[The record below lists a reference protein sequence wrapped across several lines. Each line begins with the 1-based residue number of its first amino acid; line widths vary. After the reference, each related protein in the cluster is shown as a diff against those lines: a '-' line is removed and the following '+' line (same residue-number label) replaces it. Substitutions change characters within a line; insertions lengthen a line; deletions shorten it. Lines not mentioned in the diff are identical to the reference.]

1 MLPDRNN
8 NIAPERALL
17 GGTAMKRLRRLNAS
31 ASCVAI
37 TAAMFASP
45 VLAQQ
50 TSNTTVDEIVIT
62 GIRASLERSIEIKRT
77 NSGVVDAISAE
88 DIGKFPDTNLAESLQ
103 RITGVSIDRTN
114 GEGSQVTVRGFGG
127 GFNLVTLNGRTMP
140 TANVATVGGDQS
152 SDTAGGTS
160 RSFDFSNLASEGVTT
175 LEVYKTGRAA
185 IPSGGIGATIN
196 VKTRH
201 PLDARESGLSGSIGV
216 KGVYDQSMDKK
227 VDDFG
232 HKITPEVSGLL
243 NWTDDDKK
251 FGVALFGAY
260 QKRDFTSRSVTSN
273 DWNIRTFAEFNN
285 PANGFVR
292 NGGATQITGAPSSG
306 STLVAIPNDSRY
318 HFSQGERER
327 INGQL
332 TAQFRPT
339 DSLTI
344 TGDVLYAQNKSF
356 ERRNDSTNWFN
367 RPFDKVTFDNNPT
380 VATAVLL
387 SETLSGTKDMGFEQ
401 QYRSNEDT
409 LKSYGLNAEWDLS
422 DRVRVRLDGHISKA
436 DSGPDSPNGT
446 SSTTVSI
453 GAPIVSSHS
462 VDYSGKVPVQKIT
475 INDAAPRG
483 NGNGVMDVG
492 DLGSQ
497 VARTWTNSQKHEV
510 KEIRGDL
517 TWDLDDN
524 GSRFDAGF
532 NYRTSKMVQ
541 ASSSTQQDLGSWG
554 ISNPRDVQQYAG
566 NLVKAFCM
574 ACQFNEFDLQ
584 QSGAGLVS
592 FRANAIDLYNAMS
605 APYVARGNAVGI
617 TGQARNQVDEDIL
630 AGYAQVTWK
639 SELAGRPATLVT
651 GVRYERTDVTS
662 TSLIRTPS
670 AIVWTADNDF
680 RLDTASTYSPLSGKG
695 KYNNLLPALDF
706 SVDIRDDLIG
716 RFSFSRTIARPDYGN
731 LFAAQTVGT
740 PNRPVSNGAIP
751 LGTSGNPDLEPL
763 ISDNFDVSLEWYYKP
778 SSFVSAGFFEKR
790 VNNFVGTGTFTQN
803 LFGLRDVSS
812 GADGT
817 RSGTAKALLSAIG
830 ADQTDVN
837 LFTMTALLQTT
848 GSSAAAQA
856 QFQANRIAGGDLNQA
871 FVDQILAAV
880 DIAPNSTDPLM
891 NFQVSKPIN
900 NRTGKI
906 HGFEIAA
913 QHFFGDTGIGVSGA
927 YTMVRGDVE
936 FDNGASPSQ
945 DQFALLG
952 LSDTANATL
961 IYDKNGISAR
971 LTYNWRDKFLQAT
984 NRGGSR
990 NPVYVAP
997 FTQIDFNISYDVTPK
1012 LAVSFEGINLT
1023 KEHVRTYARD
1033 PNQLWFAQEL
1043 DRRFLLGA
1051 RYRF

>member
-1 MLPDRNN
+1 
-8 NIAPERALL
+8 
-17 GGTAMKRLRRLNAS
+17 MKRLRRLHAS

-50 TSNTTVDEIVIT
+50 AQNTTVDEIIVT

-88 DIGKFPDTNLAESLQ
+88 DMGKFPDTNLAESLQ

-185 IPSGGIGATIN
+185 VPSGGIGAAIN
-196 VKTRH
+196 VKTRR
-201 PLDARESGLSGSIGV
+201 PLDGKPGLTGSVGV
-216 KGVYDQSMDKK
+216 KAVYDQSMDKK
-227 VDDFG
+227 VDDG
-232 HKITPEVSGLL
+232 GSKITPEFSGLL
-243 NWTDDDKK
+243 NWADDSDT

-273 DWNIRTFAEFNN
+273 DWNIRPYSDFIN

-292 NGGATQITGAPSSG
+292 NGGATQITNAPSSG

-332 TAQFRPT
+332 TAQYRPT
-339 DSLTI
+339 ENLTI
-344 TGDVLYAQNKSF
+344 TADALYAVNKSF

-367 RPFDKVTFDNNPT
+367 RPFDRVTFDNNPV

-387 SETLSGTKDMGFEQ
+387 QEQLSGTKDMGFEQ

-409 LKSYGLNAEWDLS
+409 LESYGLSADWDLS
-422 DRVRVRLDGHISKA
+422 DRLRVKLDGHISKA
-436 DSGPDSPNGT
+436 DSGPHSRNGT

-453 GAPIVSSHS
+453 GAPIVAAHS
-462 VDYSGKVPVQKIT
+462 VDYSGKVPVQSIT

-483 NGNGVMDVG
+483 NGNGALDAG

-497 VARTWTNSQKHEV
+497 VARTWTNRQQHDIKEV
-510 KEIRGDL
+510 RADV
-517 TWDLDDN
+517 TYDLDDN
-524 GSRFDAGF
+524 GSRFDFGL

-541 ASSSTQQDLGSWG
+541 SGSSTQQDLGSWG
-554 ISNPRDVQQYAG
+554 ISNPRDVQQFAPG
-566 NLVKAFCM
+566 LVKAFCM
-574 ACQFNEFDLQ
+574 ACQFNEFDLK

-592 FRANAIDLYNAMS
+592 FRADAIDLYNAMS
-605 APYVARGNAVGI
+605 KAYVARGNPVNI
-617 TGQARNQVDEDIL
+617 TGQANNRVDEDIL

-639 SELAGRPATLVT
+639 SELGGMPATLVT
-651 GVRYERTDVTS
+651 GVRYEQTEVTS
-662 TSLIRTPS
+662 TSLVRTPS
-670 AIVWTADNDF
+670 AIIWTADNDF
-680 RLDTASTYSPLSGKG
+680 SLQTSATYQPLAGKG

-706 SVDIRDDLIG
+706 SLDLRDDLVG

-731 LFAAQTVGT
+731 LFAAQSAGT
-740 PNRPVSNGAIP
+740 PNRPVANGAIP
-751 LGTSGNPDLEPL
+751 LGSSGNPDLEPL

-778 SSFVSAGFFEKR
+778 SSYITAGFFEKR
-790 VNNFVGTGTFTQN
+790 VNNFVGTGTVSQN

-812 GADGT
+812 GAAGT
-817 RSGTAKALLSAIG
+817 RSGNAKAILTAIG

-848 GSSAAAQA
+848 GSAAAAQA
-856 QFQANRIAGGDLNQA
+856 QFQANRGVTGDLNQA

-880 DIAPNSTDPLM
+880 DLSPNSTDPLF

-913 QHFFGDTGIGVSGA
+913 QHFFGDTGFGVSGA
-927 YTMVRGDVE
+927 YTMVRGDVA
-936 FDNGASPSQ
+936 FNNGASPSQ

-971 LTYNWRDKFLQAT
+971 IAYNWRDKFLAAT

-990 NPVYVAP
+990 NPVYTAP
-997 FTQIDFNISYDVTPK
+997 FGQLDINVSYDVTPK
-1012 LAVSFEGINLT
+1012 LAISLEGINLT
-1023 KEHVRTYARD
+1023 KESLRTYARD
-1033 PNQLWFAQEL
+1033 ENQLWFAQEL
-1043 DRRFLLGA
+1043 DRRILLGA

>member
-1 MLPDRNN
+1 
-8 NIAPERALL
+8 
-17 GGTAMKRLRRLNAS
+17 MKRLGRLHAS

-50 TSNTTVDEIVIT
+50 TQDNAVDEIIVT
-62 GIRASLERSIEIKRT
+62 GIRASLERSIEIKRN

-127 GFNLVTLNGRTMP
+127 GFNLVTLNGRAMP
-140 TANVATVGGDQS
+140 TANVATVGGDQAA
-152 SDTAGGTS
+152 DTAGGTS

-196 VKTRH
+196 VKTRR

-216 KGVYDQSMDKK
+216 KGVFDQSMNKK

-251 FGVALFGAY
+251 FGVALFGSY

-273 DWNIRTFAEFNN
+273 DWNIRTYADFIN

-292 NGGATQITGAPSSG
+292 NGGATQITNAPSSPT
-306 STLVAIPNDSRY
+306 TLVAIPNDSRY
-318 HFSQGERER
+318 HFAQGERER

-332 TAQFRPT
+332 TAQYRPT
-339 DSLTI
+339 DNLTI
-344 TGDVLYAQNKSF
+344 TADALYAENKSF

-367 RPFDKVTFDNNPT
+367 RPFDKVTFDDNPT

-401 QYRSNEDT
+401 QYRSNKDT

-436 DSGPDSPNGT
+436 DSGPDSSNGT

-453 GAPIVSSHS
+453 GAPIVASHS
-462 VDYSGKVPVQKIT
+462 VDYSGKVPIQKIT

-532 NYRTSKMVQ
+532 DYRTSKMVQ
-541 ASSSTQQDLGSWG
+541 ASRSTQQDLGSWG

-574 ACQFNEFDLQ
+574 ACQFSDFDLQ
-584 QSGAGLVS
+584 QSGPGLVS

-605 APYVARGNAVGI
+605 APYVALGNAIGV

-706 SVDIRDDLIG
+706 SVDLRDDLIG

-740 PNRPVSNGAIP
+740 PNRPVANGAIP

-817 RSGTAKALLSAIG
+817 RSGTAKSLLTAIG

-856 QFQANRIAGGDLNQA
+856 QFQANRGPGGDLNQA

-880 DIAPNSTDPLM
+880 DISPNSTDPLM

-1012 LAVSFEGINLT
+1012 LAVSLEGINLT
-1023 KEHVRTYARD
+1023 KEHLRTYARD
-1033 PNQLWFAQEL
+1033 ENELWFAQEL

>member
-1 MLPDRNN
+1 
-8 NIAPERALL
+8 
-17 GGTAMKRLRRLNAS
+17 MKRLRRLNAS

>member
-1 MLPDRNN
+1 
-8 NIAPERALL
+8 
-17 GGTAMKRLRRLNAS
+17 MKRLRRLHAS

-50 TSNTTVDEIVIT
+50 AQNTTVDEVIVT

-88 DIGKFPDTNLAESLQ
+88 DMGKFPDTNLAESLQ

-185 IPSGGIGATIN
+185 VPSGGIGAAIN
-196 VKTRH
+196 VKTRR
-201 PLDARESGLSGSIGV
+201 PLEGKPGLTGSVGV
-216 KGVYDQSMDKK
+216 KAVYDQSMDKK
-227 VDDFG
+227 VDDG
-232 HKITPEVSGLL
+232 GSKITPEFSGLL
-243 NWTDDDKK
+243 NWADDSDT

-273 DWNIRTFAEFNN
+273 DWNIRPYSDFIN

-292 NGGATQITGAPSSG
+292 NGGATQITNAPSSG

-332 TAQFRPT
+332 TAQYRPT
-339 DSLTI
+339 ENLTI
-344 TGDVLYAQNKSF
+344 TADALYAVNKSF

-367 RPFDKVTFDNNPT
+367 RPFDRVTFDNNPV

-387 SETLSGTKDMGFEQ
+387 QEQLSGTKDMGFEQ

-409 LKSYGLNAEWDLS
+409 LESYALSADWDLS
-422 DRVRVRLDGHISKA
+422 DRLRVKLDGHISKA
-436 DSGPDSPNGT
+436 DSGPHSRNGT

-453 GAPIVSSHS
+453 GAPIVAAHS
-462 VDYSGKVPVQKIT
+462 VDYSGKVPVQSIT

-483 NGNGVMDVG
+483 NGNGALDAG

-497 VARTWTNSQKHEV
+497 VARTWTNRQQHDIKEV
-510 KEIRGDL
+510 RADV
-517 TWDLDDN
+517 TYDLDDN
-524 GSRFDAGF
+524 GSRFDFGL

-541 ASSSTQQDLGSWG
+541 SGSSTQQDLGSWG
-554 ISNPRDVQQYAG
+554 ISNPRDVQQFAPG
-566 NLVKAFCM
+566 LVKAFCM
-574 ACQFNEFDLQ
+574 ACQFNEFDLK

-592 FRANAIDLYNAMS
+592 FRADAIDLYNAMS
-605 APYVARGNAVGI
+605 KAYVARGNPVNI
-617 TGQARNQVDEDIL
+617 TGQANNRVDEDIL

-639 SELAGRPATLVT
+639 SELGGMPATLVT
-651 GVRYERTDVTS
+651 GVRYEQTEVTS
-662 TSLIRTPS
+662 TSLVRTPS

-680 RLDTASTYSPLSGKG
+680 SLQTSATYQPLAGKG

-706 SVDIRDDLIG
+706 SVDLRDDVVG

-731 LFAAQTVGT
+731 LFAAQSAGT
-740 PNRPVSNGAIP
+740 PNRPVANGAIP
-751 LGTSGNPDLEPL
+751 LGSSGNPDLEPL

-778 SSFVSAGFFEKR
+778 SSYITAGFFEKR
-790 VNNFVGTGTFTQN
+790 VNNFVGTGTVTQN

-812 GADGT
+812 GAAGT
-817 RSGTAKALLSAIG
+817 RSGNAKAILTAIG

-848 GSSAAAQA
+848 GSAAAAQA
-856 QFQANRIAGGDLNQA
+856 QFQANRGVTGDLNQA

-880 DIAPNSTDPLM
+880 DLSPNSTDPLF

-900 NRTGKI
+900 NKTGKI

-913 QHFFGDTGIGVSGA
+913 QHFFGDTGFGVSGA
-927 YTMVRGDVE
+927 YTMVRGDVA
-936 FDNGASPSQ
+936 FNNGASPSQ

-971 LTYNWRDKFLQAT
+971 IAYNWRDKFLAAT

-990 NPVYVAP
+990 NPVYTAP
-997 FTQIDFNISYDVTPK
+997 FGQLDINVSYDVTPK
-1012 LAVSFEGINLT
+1012 LAISLEGINLT
-1023 KEHVRTYARD
+1023 KESLRTYARD
-1033 PNQLWFAQEL
+1033 ENQLWFAQEL
-1043 DRRFLLGA
+1043 DRRILLGA

>member
-1 MLPDRNN
+1 
-8 NIAPERALL
+8 
-17 GGTAMKRLRRLNAS
+17 MKRLRRLNAS

-662 TSLIRTPS
+662 TSLIRTPC

-837 LFTMTALLQTT
+837 LVTMTALLQTT

>member
-1 MLPDRNN
+1 M
-8 NIAPERALL
+8 
-17 GGTAMKRLRRLNAS
+17 AMKRLRRLHAS

-50 TSNTTVDEIVIT
+50 AQNTTVDEIIVT

-88 DIGKFPDTNLAESLQ
+88 DMGKFPDTNLAESLQ

-185 IPSGGIGATIN
+185 VPSGGIGAAIN
-196 VKTRH
+196 VKTRR
-201 PLDARESGLSGSIGV
+201 PLDGKPGLTGSVGV
-216 KGVYDQSMDKK
+216 KAVYDQSMDKK
-227 VDDFG
+227 VDDG
-232 HKITPEVSGLL
+232 GSKITPEFSGLL
-243 NWTDDDKK
+243 NWADDSDT

-273 DWNIRTFAEFNN
+273 DWNIRPYSDFIN

-292 NGGATQITGAPSSG
+292 NGGATQITNAPSSG

-332 TAQFRPT
+332 TAQYRPT
-339 DSLTI
+339 ENLTI
-344 TGDVLYAQNKSF
+344 TADALYAVNKSF

-367 RPFDKVTFDNNPT
+367 RPFDRVTFDNNPV

-387 SETLSGTKDMGFEQ
+387 QEQLSGTKDMGFEQ

-409 LKSYGLNAEWDLS
+409 LESYGLSADWDLS
-422 DRVRVRLDGHISKA
+422 DRLRVKLDGHISKA
-436 DSGPDSPNGT
+436 DSGPHSRNGT

-453 GAPIVSSHS
+453 GAPIVAAHS
-462 VDYSGKVPVQKIT
+462 VDYSGKVPVQSIT

-483 NGNGVMDVG
+483 NGNGALDAG

-497 VARTWTNSQKHEV
+497 VARTWTNRQQHDIKEV
-510 KEIRGDL
+510 RADV
-517 TWDLDDN
+517 TYDLDDN
-524 GSRFDAGF
+524 GSRFDFGL

-541 ASSSTQQDLGSWG
+541 SGSSTQQDLGSWG
-554 ISNPRDVQQYAG
+554 ISNPRDVQQFAPG
-566 NLVKAFCM
+566 LVKAFCM
-574 ACQFNEFDLQ
+574 ACQFNEFDLK

-592 FRANAIDLYNAMS
+592 FRADAIDLYNAMS
-605 APYVARGNAVGI
+605 KAYVARGNPVNI
-617 TGQARNQVDEDIL
+617 TGQANNRVDEDIL

-639 SELAGRPATLVT
+639 SELGGMPATLVT
-651 GVRYERTDVTS
+651 GVRYEQTEVTS
-662 TSLIRTPS
+662 TSLVRTPS
-670 AIVWTADNDF
+670 AIIWTADNDF
-680 RLDTASTYSPLSGKG
+680 SLQTSATYQPLAGKG

-706 SVDIRDDLIG
+706 SLDLRDDLVG

-731 LFAAQTVGT
+731 LFAAQSAGT
-740 PNRPVSNGAIP
+740 PNRPVANGAIP
-751 LGTSGNPDLEPL
+751 LGSSGNPDLEPL

-778 SSFVSAGFFEKR
+778 SSYITAGFFEKR
-790 VNNFVGTGTFTQN
+790 VNNFVGTGTVSQN

-812 GADGT
+812 GAAGT
-817 RSGTAKALLSAIG
+817 RSGNAKAILTAIG

-848 GSSAAAQA
+848 GSAAAAQA
-856 QFQANRIAGGDLNQA
+856 QFQANRGVTGDLNQA

-880 DIAPNSTDPLM
+880 DLSPNSTDPLF

-913 QHFFGDTGIGVSGA
+913 QHFFGDTGFGVSGA
-927 YTMVRGDVE
+927 YTMVRGDVA
-936 FDNGASPSQ
+936 FNNGASPSQ

-971 LTYNWRDKFLQAT
+971 IAYNWRDKFLAAT

-990 NPVYVAP
+990 NPVYTAP
-997 FTQIDFNISYDVTPK
+997 FGQLDINVSYDVTPK
-1012 LAVSFEGINLT
+1012 LAISLEGINLT
-1023 KEHVRTYARD
+1023 KESLRTYARD
-1033 PNQLWFAQEL
+1033 ENQLWFAQEL
-1043 DRRFLLGA
+1043 DRRILLGA

>member
-1 MLPDRNN
+1 
-8 NIAPERALL
+8 
-17 GGTAMKRLRRLNAS
+17 MKRLRRLNAS

-45 VLAQQ
+45 ALAQQ
-50 TSNTTVDEIVIT
+50 TPNTTVDEIVIT

-216 KGVYDQSMDKK
+216 KGVYDQGMDKK

-273 DWNIRTFAEFNN
+273 DWNIRTYSDFIN

-292 NGGATQITGAPSSG
+292 NGGATQITGAPTSG

-367 RPFDKVTFDNNPT
+367 RPFDKVTFDNNPV

-453 GAPIVSSHS
+453 GAPIVASHS
-462 VDYSGKVPVQKIT
+462 VDYSGTVPIQKIT

-574 ACQFNEFDLQ
+574 ACQFNDFDLQ

-605 APYVARGNAVGI
+605 APYAARGNAVGI

-706 SVDIRDDLIG
+706 SVDLRDDLIG

-731 LFAAQTVGT
+731 LFASQTVGT
-740 PNRPVSNGAIP
+740 PNRPVANGAIP

-817 RSGTAKALLSAIG
+817 RSGTAKALLTAIG

-856 QFQANRIAGGDLNQA
+856 QFQANRGAGGDLNQA

-880 DIAPNSTDPLM
+880 DISPNSSDPLM

-913 QHFFGDTGIGVSGA
+913 QHFFGDTGIGISGA

>member
-1 MLPDRNN
+1 
-8 NIAPERALL
+8 
-17 GGTAMKRLRRLNAS
+17 MKRLRRLHAS

-45 VLAQQ
+45 ALAQQ
-50 TSNTTVDEIVIT
+50 AQQTTVDEIIVT
-62 GIRASLERSIEIKRT
+62 GIRASLERSNEIKRT

-88 DIGKFPDTNLAESLQ
+88 DMGKFPDTNLAETMQ

-114 GEGSQVTVRGFGG
+114 GEGSQVTVRGSGG
-127 GFNLVTLNGRTMP
+127 GFNLATLNGRTMP
-140 TANVATVGGDQS
+140 PANVATVGGDQS

-185 IPSGGIGATIN
+185 VPSGGIGVAIN
-196 VKTRH
+196 VKTRR
-201 PLDARESGLSGSIGV
+201 PLEGKPRLTGSVGV
-216 KGVYDQSMDKK
+216 KAVYDQSMDKK
-227 VDDFG
+227 VDDG
-232 HKITPEVSGLL
+232 GSKITPEFSGLL
-243 NWTDDDKK
+243 NWADDSDT
-251 FGVALFGAY
+251 FGVALFGSY

-273 DWNIRTFAEFNN
+273 DWNIRTYSDFIN

-292 NGGATQITGAPSSG
+292 NGGATQITNAPSSG

-318 HFSQGERER
+318 HFAQGERER

-332 TAQFRPT
+332 TAQYRPT
-339 DSLTI
+339 ENLTI
-344 TGDVLYAQNKSF
+344 TADALYAVNKSF

-367 RPFDKVTFDNNPT
+367 RPFDRVTFDNNSV

-387 SETLSGTKDMGFEQ
+387 QETLSGTKDMGFEQ

-409 LKSYGLNAEWDLS
+409 LESYGLTADWDLS
-422 DRVRVRLDGHISKA
+422 DRLRVKLDGHISKA
-436 DSGPDSPNGT
+436 DSGPHSRNGT

-453 GAPIVSSHS
+453 GAPVVSAHS
-462 VDYSGKVPVQKIT
+462 VDYSGKVPVQSIT

-483 NGNGVMDVG
+483 NGSGALDAG

-497 VARTWTNSQKHEV
+497 VARTWTNRQQHDI
-510 KEIRGDL
+510 KEIRADV
-517 TWDLDDN
+517 TYDLDDN
-524 GSRFDAGF
+524 GSRLDFGL

-541 ASSSTQQDLGSWG
+541 SGSSTQQDLGSWG
-554 ISNPRDVQQYAG
+554 ISNPRDVAQFAPG
-566 NLVKAFCM
+566 LVKAFCM
-574 ACQFNEFDLQ
+574 ACQFNDFDLK

-592 FRANAIDLYNAMS
+592 FRADAIDLYDAMS
-605 APYVARGNAVGI
+605 KAYVARGNPVGI
-617 TGQARNQVDEDIL
+617 TGQANNRVDEDIL

-639 SELAGRPATLVT
+639 SELGGMPATLVT
-651 GVRYERTDVTS
+651 GVRYEETEVTS
-662 TSLIRTPS
+662 TSLVRTPS

-680 RLDTASTYSPLSGKG
+680 SLQTSATYQPLAGEG
-695 KYNNLLPALDF
+695 KYTNLLPALDF
-706 SVDIRDDLIG
+706 SVDLRDDLVG

-731 LFAAQTVGT
+731 LFAAQSAGT
-740 PNRPVSNGAIP
+740 PNRPVANGAIP
-751 LGTSGNPDLEPL
+751 LGSSGNPDLEPL

-778 SSFVSAGFFEKR
+778 SSYITAGFFEKR
-790 VNNFVGTGTFTQN
+790 VNNFVGTGTVSQN

-812 GADGT
+812 GAAGT
-817 RSGTAKALLSAIG
+817 RSGTAKSILTAIG

-848 GSSAAAQA
+848 GSAAAAQA
-856 QFQANRIAGGDLNQA
+856 QFQANRGVTGDLNQA

-880 DIAPNSTDPLM
+880 DLSPNSTDPLF

-900 NRTGKI
+900 NKTGKI

-913 QHFFGDTGIGVSGA
+913 QHFFGDTGFGVSGA
-927 YTMVRGDVE
+927 YTMVRGDVA

-971 LTYNWRDKFLQAT
+971 IAYNWRDKFLAAT

-990 NPVYVAP
+990 NPVYTAP
-997 FTQIDFNISYDVTPK
+997 FGQLDINVSYDVTPK
-1012 LAVSFEGINLT
+1012 LAISLEGINLT
-1023 KEHVRTYARD
+1023 KESLRTYARD
-1033 PNQLWFAQEL
+1033 ENQLWFAQEL
-1043 DRRFLLGA
+1043 DRRILLGA

>member
-1 MLPDRNN
+1 ML
-8 NIAPERALL
+8 
-17 GGTAMKRLRRLNAS
+17 TAGQAWGQQ
-31 ASCVAI
+31 
-37 TAAMFASP
+37 AADN
-45 VLAQQ
+45 Q
-50 TSNTTVDEIVIT
+50 TVDEVVVT
-62 GIRASLERSIEIKRT
+62 GIRASLERSIAIKRT

-152 SDTAGGTS
+152 VDFAAGTS

-201 PLDARESGLSGSIGV
+201 PLDAHESGLSGSLGV
-216 KGVYDQSMDKK
+216 KGVYDTSMDEKLEDK
-227 VDDFG
+227 S
-232 HKITPEVSGLL
+232 KYTPEVSGLL
-243 NWTDDDKK
+243 NWLDDSEK
-251 FGVALFGAY
+251 FGVTLFGSY
-260 QKRDFTSRSVTSN
+260 QKRNFTSRSVTSN
-273 DWNIRTFAEFNN
+273 DWNIRTFAQFND

-292 NGGATQITGAPSSG
+292 NGGATQITNAPSNP

-318 HFSQGERER
+318 HFSQGQRER

-332 TAQFRPT
+332 TAQFRPVE
-339 DSLTI
+339 SLTI
-344 TGDVLYAQNKSF
+344 TADALYAQNKSY

-367 RPFDKVTFDNNPT
+367 RPFDKVTFDSNPV

-387 SETLSGTKDMGFEQ
+387 QENLSGTKDMGFEQ
-401 QYRSNEDT
+401 QYRANTDSLN
-409 LKSYGLNAEWDLS
+409 SYGLNAAWDLS
-422 DRVRVRLDGHISKA
+422 DRFRVNVDGHISKS
-436 DSGPDSPNGT
+436 DSKPGAPNGT
-446 SSTTVSI
+446 SATMVSI

-462 VDYSGKVPVQKIT
+462 VDYSGKVPVQSFT

-483 NGNGVMDVG
+483 NANGQLDIG

-497 VARTWTNSQKHEV
+497 VGRTSAQRQKHDI
-510 KEIRGDL
+510 KEARVDF

-524 GSRFDAGF
+524 GSRFDFGAD
-532 NYRTSKMVQ
+532 YRTSKMTQ
-541 ASSSTQQDLGSWG
+541 STVNTEQELGSWG

-566 NLVKAFCM
+566 NLVQAFCM
-574 ACQFNEFDLQ
+574 SCRFSDFDLR

-592 FRANAIDLYNAMS
+592 FRADAVKLLNALS
-605 APYVARGNAVGI
+605 TPYIARGNPVRVTA
-617 TGQARNQVDEDIL
+617 QNNNRVDEDIAAAYGQL
-630 AGYAQVTWK
+630 TWK
-639 SELAGRPATLVT
+639 AELAGLPATLVT
-651 GVRYERTDVTS
+651 GVRYEQTKVTS
-662 TSLIRTPS
+662 VSLVRTPT
-670 AIVWTADNDF
+670 AIVWTSDNDF
-680 RLDTASTYSPLSGKG
+680 RIDTASTYSPLSGKG
-695 KYNNLLPALDF
+695 KYNNLLPSLDF
-706 SVDIRDDLIG
+706 SVDLRSDVVG

-731 LFAAQTVGT
+731 LFAAQTANAPG
-740 PNRPVSNGAIP
+740 RPVANGATP

-778 SSFVSAGFFEKR
+778 SSFITAGFFEKR
-790 VNNFVGTGTFTQN
+790 VNNFIGTGTVSQN
-803 LFGLRDVSS
+803 LFGLRDPTS
-812 GADGT
+812 GQAGT
-817 RSGTAKALLSAIG
+817 RSGTAAALLQSIG
-830 ADQTDVN
+830 AGPTDVN
-837 LFTMTALLQTT
+837 LFTMTALLQQN
-848 GSSAAAQA
+848 GGSAAAAAA
-856 QFQANRIAGGDLNQA
+856 QFQANRGPSGDLNQA
-871 FVDQILAAV
+871 FTDTILAAV
-880 DIAPNSTDPLM
+880 DITANSTDPLF
-891 NFQVSKPIN
+891 NFQVSRPIN

-913 QHFFGDTGIGVSGA
+913 QHFFGDTGFGVSGA
-927 YTMVRGDVE
+927 YTLVRGDVE
-936 FDNGASPSQ
+936 FNNGASPGQ

-961 IYDKNGISAR
+961 IYDKHGVSAR
-971 LTYNWRDKFLQAT
+971 IAYNWRDKFLQAT
-984 NRGGSR
+984 NRGNDR

-997 FTQIDFNISYDVTPK
+997 FAQLDFNISYDVTEK
-1012 LAVSFEGINLT
+1012 LAVSLEGINLT
-1023 KEHVRTYARD
+1023 KESLRTYGRD